1 MTNEKW
7 KIVPYR
13 LLPFVT
19 AALFVFDE
27 AGLLGPAAGAA

>member
-1 MTNEKW
+1 MTNDKW
-7 KIVPYR
+7 KKVPYG

-27 AGLLGPAAGAA
+27 ADLLGPAAGAA